1 MKRNIITALLLIFT
15 VSFSQA
21 QQFVENAVIEYEVK
35 TNLKKTMGSSSWA
48 EAMSESLPQF
58 KTGYY
63 KYSFANNK
71 SLYKFDRWDE
81 KLKLP
86 EFWRKSDEESSWY
99 FDHAQ
104 EKFSMKKNVV
114 GSDFIVQDSIRHI
127 EWKLSNENRII
138 AGYNCR
144 KAVGKIL
151 DSVYVFAFYTDE
163 IMISGGPCSISGL
176 PGMILGLT
184 IPRMYTSW
192 IATKVTLNAAN
203 PAEIVPATGKNNL
216 SVKAFQKDISERTK
230 DWGNADDP
238 ESKKWMDQFL
248 WSTML

>member
-1 MKRNIITALLLIFT
+1 MKKYIIIAIFSLFTAAN
-15 VSFSQA
+15 VHA

-35 TNLKKTMGSSSWA
+35 TNIKKTMGSSSWA
-48 EAMSESLPQF
+48 EMMSESLPQF

-63 KYSFANNK
+63 KFSFADNK
-71 SLYKFDRWDE
+71 SMYKFDHWDE
-81 KLKLP
+81 KMKLP
-86 EFWRKSDEESSWY
+86 DFWKKADEESSWY
-99 FDHAQ
+99 FNHT
-104 EKFSMKKNVV
+104 EGNYSMQKSVV
-114 GSDFIVQDSIRHI
+114 GSLFNVQDSIRKI

-163 IMISGGPCSISGL
+163 ILIPGGPCSISGL

-192 IATKVTLNAAN
+192 IALKVDINAAK
-203 PAEIVPATGKNNL
+203 PADIKPITGKKML
-216 SVKAFQKDISERTK
+216 TTSAFGKDLQERTK

-238 ESKKWMDQFL
+238 DSKKWMDQFL
-248 WSTML
+248 WSSLL